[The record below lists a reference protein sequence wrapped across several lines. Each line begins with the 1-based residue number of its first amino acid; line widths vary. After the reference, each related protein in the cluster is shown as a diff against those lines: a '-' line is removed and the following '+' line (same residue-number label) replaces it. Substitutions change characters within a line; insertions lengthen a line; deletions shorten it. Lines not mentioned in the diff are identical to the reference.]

1 MPWYSQCKRT
11 EKMYPVSGEEFQ
23 LVKGGIYQLRK
34 ISEIAMEIIHP
45 YTGET
50 MNLLRDEGHVFFEK
64 PYWEPEK

>member
-1 MPWYSQCKRT
+1 
-11 EKMYPVSGEEFQ
+11 MYPVSGEEFQ

-64 PYWEPEK
+64 PYWEP